1 MKNPFKKTSIT
12 DTLVNVGAGGAANV
26 AFDYLYNLAGLSLGD
41 TTKNIVKVA
50 IGAFGGSMVSNKI
63 ARAAADGIA
72 VVGVSTLISDN
83 LIGTGD
89 DADAPAAPAADNGGT
104 GGVAF
109 MGKPGQQG
117 FRKAYG
123 KKVGEVPFMG

>member
-1 MKNPFKKTSIT
+1 MKTPFKKSSIT

-63 ARAAADGIA
+63 ARAAVDGIA

-89 DADAPAAPAADNGGT
+89 EAPAAPAADNNGT

-109 MGKPGQQG
+109 MGRTGQQG
-117 FRKAYG
+117 FRKVYG

>member
-1 MKNPFKKTSIT
+1 MKNPFKKSSIT

-26 AFDYLYNLAGLSLGD
+26 AFDYLYNLTGLSLGD

-89 DADAPAAPAADNGGT
+89 ADVEKAPA
-104 GGVAF
+104 GVAF
-109 MGKPGQQG
+109 MGKTGQQG
-117 FRKAYG
+117 FRKVYG

>member
-1 MKNPFKKTSIT
+1 MKNPFKKSSIT

-89 DADAPAAPAADNGGT
+89 DSPAADAAANNGGT

-109 MGKPGQQG
+109 MGRTGQQG
-117 FRKAYG
+117 FRKVYG
-123 KKVGEVPFMG
+123 KKVGVVPFMG